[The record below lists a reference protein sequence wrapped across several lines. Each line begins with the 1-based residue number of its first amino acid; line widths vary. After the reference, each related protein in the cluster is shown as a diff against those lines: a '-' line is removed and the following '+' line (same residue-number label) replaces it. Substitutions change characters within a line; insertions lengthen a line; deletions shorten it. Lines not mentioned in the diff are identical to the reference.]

1 MPYKSEK
8 LSDDSREEK
17 GSEVSSS
24 AKKEGSSF
32 DTTCNRIVDEYE
44 LHECETIDNTGMNK
58 SIGMFI

>member
-44 LHECETIDNTGMNK
+44 LQ
-58 SIGMFI
+58 